1 MFYYKELLFLFVNFF
16 KVKNISQN
24 KEEFERRW
32 TELWVRNRKKASLS
46 LGQYSKAQINHGDL
60 EKNPKSPSTMNL

>member
-32 TELWVRNRKKASLS
+32 TELWVRNRKKAS
-46 LGQYSKAQINHGDL
+46 YH
-60 EKNPKSPSTMNL
+60 